1 MDFVYVSKVNSF
13 ILSAWRGANPNASR
27 NPPSRRPRH
36 AEGSYYFLRGSRPSH
51 PRVSRPY
58 AATVCRHVRNNPRP
72 VCQSASSRLLAA
84 TIFTLR
90 RSHDSIDELAA
101 NFSKVPF
108 FMESSLFQQKRT
120 VGHFNRVRTYN
131 CPASIRP
138 LLEISFY
145 CAYLRTWEEKY

>member
-1 MDFVYVSKVNSF
+1 
-13 ILSAWRGANPNASR
+13 
-27 NPPSRRPRH
+27 
-36 AEGSYYFLRGSRPSH
+36 
-51 PRVSRPY
+51 
-58 AATVCRHVRNNPRP
+58 VRNNPRP

-145 CAYLRTWEEKY
+145 CACLRTWEEKY